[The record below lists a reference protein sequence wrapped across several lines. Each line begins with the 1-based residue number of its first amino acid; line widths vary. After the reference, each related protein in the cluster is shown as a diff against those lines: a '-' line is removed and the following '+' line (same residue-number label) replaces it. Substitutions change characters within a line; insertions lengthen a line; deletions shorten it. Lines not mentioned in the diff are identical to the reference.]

1 PSQISNEELGKM
13 SIEEVNAYRAKID
26 AEIAAIPKLVP
37 ASWGD
42 IKAAPV
48 QLTVP
53 ESGGNVTIEITDS
66 KTFQQ

>member
-1 PSQISNEELGKM
+1 M